1 VVPPHHESLKIKPSM
16 LEKVLGATVIIL
28 RPSPIYSAEN
38 RSKNPEHFHTAFMF
52 DPILKDMNMNSL
64 VFM

>member
-1 VVPPHHESLKIKPSM
+1 M